1 MPVTH
6 WTPSHSWAGSS
17 LLVGLRSIANPL
29 TGAFSEPTIVLLA
42 KHHHMFLVP
51 FPFLGLLALT
61 GIGFS
66 WCLLWLLATSCSYAW
81 NREDSWRE
89 ERGADAAGALPTY
102 PQQALP
108 ADCHGPA
115 PSSELRPLEAA
126 LTQELWL
133 KTPALVPL
141 EWGDCEACW
150 SLTGSRRIESLWL
163 PWNPVY

>member
-1 MPVTH
+1 MP
-6 WTPSHSWAGSS
+6 
-17 LLVGLRSIANPL
+17 LLLSFIAY
-29 TGAFSEPTIVLLA
+29 VLE
-42 KHHHMFLVP
+42 
-51 FPFLGLLALT
+51 GGT
-61 GIGFS
+61 
-66 WCLLWLLATSCSYAW
+66 W
-81 NREDSWRE
+81 D
-89 ERGADAAGALPTY
+89 LPTY

-163 PWNPVY
+163 P